1 MWVRVPPSAF
11 VPMGFPRD
19 GYDLEFNEKLHSL
32 LNNFRDLADVQSTG
46 IKPNPSGISRPG

>member
-1 MWVRVPPSAF
+1 
-11 VPMGFPRD
+11 MGFPRD